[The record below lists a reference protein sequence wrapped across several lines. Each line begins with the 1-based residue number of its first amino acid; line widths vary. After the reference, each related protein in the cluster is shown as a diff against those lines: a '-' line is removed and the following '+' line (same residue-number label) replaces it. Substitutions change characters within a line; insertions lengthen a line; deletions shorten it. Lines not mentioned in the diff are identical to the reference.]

1 MKKKITISIDDELLK
16 RIDEH
21 SERHYIS
28 RTSSICSL
36 IADALNNDERAYRI
50 CRTENG
56 LEEALQQSN
65 FI

>member
-1 MKKKITISIDDELLK
+1 MKKKITISIDEELLK

-21 SERHYIS
+21 AERHYIS

-36 IADALNNDERAYRI
+36 IANALDGDERAYRI
-50 CRTENG
+50 CRTEN
-56 LEEALQQSN
+56 EFETALQQSN